1 MADFTYEAFAQGE
14 IARLED
20 RRLAAREERLDAEL
34 ELGRSADVV
43 GELESLVEQNPL
55 RERLRGQ
62 LMLALYRSG
71 RQAEAL
77 QAYQEARRTLVDELG
92 IEPSPAL
99 QQLHASILRQESTLQ
114 PAAMPNAGQDRLGE
128 VVRALLSGRLVPVLG
143 PSPPSQPGNE
153 LHAQLARAFDCPEE
167 HRGDLSRVSQYI
179 AVTHGVGPLYD
190 ELHELFAAEA
200 EPGPVER
207 FLARFPVAARAHGVD
222 HPLVVTTG
230 YGLGLELAFEEA
242 GEEFDVVSYVAI
254 GRDRGKFVHRRP
266 DGSET
271 VISVPNSYA
280 DLSLAARPV
289 VMKIHGE
296 VDIRADRGRESS
308 SSARTTTSATWLG
321 PSWQTSSPS
330 PWPRSCAAAI
340 FCLFAYPVVEWSL
353 RVFLHRV
360 FGDRRSATGRGLF
373 SPVRSRSNESSGAMG
388 GGSLR
393 RVSRCLRRR
402 PRAAPGRRRARVIAT
417 KPRSPYKGLVPFG
430 DSKLDAL
437 LFFGREREGQ
447 IIGANVLAARL
458 TVLYGPSGVG
468 KTSSPRAGVAYRLRE
483 LALGNIEQR
492 GHPEFAVV
500 VFDAWSDEPIS
511 GIRQAVHE
519 ELSGL
524 FGSALLDEREG
535 ESLADTLGRWTDALA
550 CDVLLVLD
558 QAEEYFLYHSEE
570 SGFADELPELVTRPG
585 LRVRVLLS
593 LRDDA
598 LAKLDRFKGRIPS
611 LFANYLRLDHLD
623 RRSARDAIVKPV
635 ERFNDAEKGEPVEIE
650 PALIEAVLTQTAAG
664 KVDLSEGGRG
674 LGPGETDESRIE
686 APYLQLVMERVWEEE
701 GAQGSRVLRA
711 RDAGAP
717 RRRSGDRSDASAPR
731 GGGALVGG
739 ARCCGRRLPIPGHA
753 LRDEDR
759 ARRRRPR

>member
-1 MADFTYEAFAQGE
+1 M
-14 IARLED
+14 
-20 RRLAAREERLDAEL
+20 
-34 ELGRSADVV
+34 
-43 GELESLVEQNPL
+43 
-55 RERLRGQ
+55 
-62 LMLALYRSG
+62 
-71 RQAEAL
+71 
-77 QAYQEARRTLVDELG
+77 
-92 IEPSPAL
+92 PS
-99 QQLHASILRQESTLQ
+99 ST
-114 PAAMPNAGQDRLGE
+114 
-128 VVRALLSGRLVPVLG
+128 
-143 PSPPSQPGNE
+143 
-153 LHAQLARAFDCPEE
+153 
-167 HRGDLSRVSQYI
+167 
-179 AVTHGVGPLYD
+179 T
-190 ELHELFAAEA
+190 
-200 EPGPVER
+200 
-207 FLARFPVAARAHGVD
+207 
-222 HPLVVTTG
+222 
-230 YGLGLELAFEEA
+230 
-242 GEEFDVVSYVAI
+242 
-254 GRDRGKFVHRRP
+254 
-266 DGSET
+266 
-271 VISVPNSYA
+271 
-280 DLSLAARPV
+280 
-289 VMKIHGE
+289 
-296 VDIRADRGRESS
+296 
-308 SSARTTTSATWLG
+308 
-321 PSWQTSSPS
+321 
-330 PWPRSCAAAI
+330 
-340 FCLFAYPVVEWSL
+340 
-353 RVFLHRV
+353 
-360 FGDRRSATGRGLF
+360 
-373 SPVRSRSNESSGAMG
+373 SSGALAG
-388 GGSLR
+388 
-393 RVSRCLRRR
+393 
-402 PRAAPGRRRARVIAT
+402 RRARVIAT

-468 KTSSPRAGVAYRLRE
+468 KTSVLRAGVAYRLRE

-511 GIRQAVHE
+511 GIRQAVRE

-711 RDAGAP
+711 ETLERLGGAQAIARTHLRRAVEGLSSAERDVAADVFRFLVTPSGTKIAHGVGDLAEYATVDAARLLPVLHTLGRERIIRPVNGGEAEEARYEIFHDVLAEAVLAWRTRHDAGGGHYP
-717 RRRSGDRSDASAPR
+717 RAEA
-731 GGGALVGG
+731 
-739 ARCCGRRLPIPGHA
+739 
-753 LRDEDR
+753 
-759 ARRRRPR
+759 ARRRHRRLAWLAAVALLALAAMTALAAYAFSQRGEAQEQAGIGRRTARTGG